1 MTNKEPFSAKKFN
14 MFKKMPLFTLS
25 VFIYTALKLNISL
38 KKVSCQILK
47 QPFDNHQTY
56 YFLI

>member
-1 MTNKEPFSAKKFN
+1 